1 MSVVA
6 PMTTEIR
13 NGECEVAF
21 PKPPWLKQACVVNI
35 LGIAGVDNAKIQ
47 RRIGPFPE
55 DKMEEISRV
64 LMRML
69 GLENQASEREV

>member
-1 MSVVA
+1 MSVVV

-21 PKPPWLKQACVVNI
+21 RKPPWLMQACVVNV

-47 RRIGPFPE
+47 RRIGLFPAE
-55 DKMEEISRV
+55 KMAEISRV
-64 LMRML
+64 LARML
-69 GLENQASEREV
+69 DLNNQASQGAD